1 MVSLKTKDVPP
12 KRTFI
17 IALSILGVG
26 ALAFSFSTLIAS
38 PELIP
43 LVKNDVSVASVVD
56 TEEEGFVAEQLAPQD
71 DKPVITT
78 YVVKS
83 GDTLSSISSSFSIST
98 NTVLWANDLTRK
110 SVLKVGQKLTILP
123 VSGVVYVVGKG
134 DTLGGIAQKFDVS
147 IEEIISFNDLEDTK
161 VIRSGMKLIVPNAE
175 LPLEKPVD
183 LPAQTGKKVVSKPVV
198 KEAPKLVPTAVETK
212 KEDSVIP
219 AVALSATAT
228 DVDASVKTVV
238 ETETVSTGYFTHPIP
253 GSVLTQGAH
262 GYNSVDFGAPT
273 GTSVLASASGTVII
287 SKPSGYNGGYG
298 QYVVIEHDNG
308 TQTLYAHLSKV
319 LVTVG
324 DSVAKGQKIALS
336 GNTGRSTGPHLHF
349 EVRGGVNPWVGL
361 KKFTKF

>member
-17 IALSILGVG
+17 IALSVLGVG
-26 ALAFSFSTLIAS
+26 ALAFSFSALIAS

-56 TEEEGFVAEQLAPQD
+56 IEEEGFVAEQLNAQD

-78 YVVKS
+78 YIVKS
-83 GDTLSSISSSFSIST
+83 GDTLSSIASSFSIST
-98 NTVLWANDLTRK
+98 NTVLWANDLTKK

-134 DTLGGIAQKFDVS
+134 DTLGGISQKFDVS

-175 LPLEKPVD
+175 LPLEKPVE
-183 LPAQTGKKVVSKPVV
+183 KKAVSKPVV
-198 KEAPKLVPTAVETK
+198 KEAPKLVPTHVETK
-212 KEDSVIP
+212 KEDSLIP

-298 QYVVIEHDNG
+298 QYVVVEHDNG

-319 LVTVG
+319 LVSVG